1 MEGKTL
7 PKGKGE
13 KELSLDKKILE
24 IEKAYSDLMKAY
36 SSCIT
41 ALKLKKMVWYK
52 TFFPKNLMST
62 EALLKGNILA
72 PRFIKRN
79 IRKQVDLLRGAF
91 LLLITQNRNK
101 IDPEIINRFELYYE
115 DMNKLSTQFEKSGL
129 IAIFYAAIPIIPIIT
144 GVAAVAVQIKP
155 VSLEFSLGQL
165 LICVIIIAIIG
176 YLFYFFIVFLVLGFL
191 GSRRLFREADV
202 SEKEKKIFALIQ
214 ECLEFV

>member
-7 PKGKGE
+7 PKGEGE

-41 ALKLKKMVWYK
+41 AIKLKKMD
-52 TFFPKNLMST
+52 LMST
-62 EALLKGNILA
+62 KALLKGTILA

-144 GVAAVAVQIKP
+144 GVAAVVVNIKP
-155 VSLEFSLGQL
+155 VSLEFSLGQ
-165 LICVIIIAIIG
+165 CVIIIAIIG
-176 YLFYFFIVFLVLGFL
+176 YLFYFFIVFILFGFFR
-191 GSRRLFREADV
+191 SRRLFREADV
-202 SEKEKKIFALIQ
+202 SEKGKKIFALIQ